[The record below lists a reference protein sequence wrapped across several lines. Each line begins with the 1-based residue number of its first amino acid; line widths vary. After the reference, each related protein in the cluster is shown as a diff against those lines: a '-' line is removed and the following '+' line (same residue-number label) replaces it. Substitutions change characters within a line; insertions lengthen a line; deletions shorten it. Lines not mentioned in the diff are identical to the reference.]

1 MKKVKIA
8 VMITFLVVFLGC
20 QQDDSST
27 AFIGDAEEASVSD
40 VLFSI
45 SDDNSGDVTI
55 RPLGTNVLS
64 FELFFGD
71 ENTNSVFLTNG
82 ESAQHTYAEG
92 TYEVTVLAYNAIGQ
106 ITEYKESIDVSFK
119 APENLTF
126 QVIPDPNNFL
136 TYSVQAD
143 ADFATYI
150 EVYFGEF
157 TGEFVQISPGDI
169 VSHTYQAEGEYP
181 ITIIAY
187 SGGAAVTQ
195 DMGTIEVLAP
205 QELEITFD
213 DPDETYTFNTFGG
226 NQTVTI
232 VDNPDVFGNLSPKA
246 VQWIDGSPS
255 EVWAGAAISLSNGIN
270 FGSGTTFSM
279 KVWSPSAGTPFKLKF
294 ESLADPSSAV
304 EVDVLTTTTNAW
316 EVLTYDFSTTDYA
329 AQFASNAANNM
340 VVFPN
345 FGADGGDVTYYI
357 DNIIQ
362 GEQTLDE
369 VLPILP
375 IDFESSAGTF
385 NLFGFGG
392 TATEDAVGQVIDNPD
407 ISGINTSTR
416 VATLNKPA
424 GSEVWSGVAI
434 PLREGY
440 SIDFTSST
448 MISVDVW
455 VPRAGI
461 PILFKVENGTGDAA
475 EISVMATQANTWHT
489 LTFDLSSAPGFN
501 SSIAY
506 TQVDLFFDFGTAGMG
521 EVFYF
526 DNIRQ

>member
-8 VMITFLVVFLGC
+8 AMMAFLAVFLGC
-20 QQDDSST
+20 QQDDSNT
-27 AFIGDAEEASVSD
+27 AFIENAEEASVSD

-45 SDDNSGDVTI
+45 ADDNSGDVTI
-55 RPLGTNVLS
+55 TPMGSNVLS

-71 ENTNSVFLTNG
+71 QDTNSVFLTNG

-92 TYEVTVLAYNAIGQ
+92 NYEVTVLAYNTIGQ
-106 ITEYKESIDVSFK
+106 ITEYKESLDVSFK

-126 QVIPDPNNFL
+126 QVIPDNNDFL
-136 TYSVQAD
+136 TYSVQAN

-157 TGEFVQISPGDI
+157 TNEFVQISPGDI
-169 VSHTYQAEGEYP
+169 ATYTYQTEGTYP

-195 DMGTIEVLAP
+195 DMGTVDAFAP

-213 DPDETYTFNTFGG
+213 DPNEMVSFNTFGG
-226 NQTVTI
+226 NQTVTV

-246 VQWIDGSPS
+246 VEWIDGSPS
-255 EVWAGAAISLSNGIN
+255 EVWAGAAMSLSNGIN

-279 KVWSPSAGTPFKLKF
+279 KVWSPSAGTLFKVKI
-294 ESLADPSSAV
+294 ESLVDASSAV
-304 EVDVLTTTTNAW
+304 EVDVLTTTANAW
-316 EVLTYDFSTTDYA
+316 EVLTYDFSGTDYA
-329 AQFASNAANNM
+329 AQFATNPANNL
-340 VVFPN
+340 VIFPN
-345 FGADGGDVTYYI
+345 FGVDGGNVTYYI

-362 GEQTLDE
+362 GEQTLDT

-385 NLFGFGG
+385 DLFGFGG
-392 TATEDAVGQVIDNPD
+392 SATEDAVGQVIDNPD
-407 ISGINTSTR
+407 MSGINTSTK
-416 VATLNKPA
+416 VASLNKPM
-424 GSEVWSGVAI
+424 GSEVWSGVAV
-434 PLREGY
+434 PLRDSY
-440 SIDFTSST
+440 AIDFSSST
-448 MISVDVW
+448 LISVDVW
-455 VPRAGI
+455 SPRAGI
-461 PILFKVENGTGDAA
+461 PVLFKVENAAGDAA
-475 EISVMATQANTWHT
+475 EIEVMTTQANAWHT
-489 LTFDLSSAPGFN
+489 ITYDLNNAPGFN
-501 SSIAY
+501 SSIEY